1 MALRLPDTLGYLP
14 TPHPLPKF
22 IFGSLRPSCRSFI
35 HSFGLYKSSW
45 HQYWWN
51 KSRMTPNTA
60 KRPLNISN
68 FSPITTTIKEP
79 MKIHEEKDRISFL
92 LDLRVPDMYYSSLM
106 AHTLAWIIIDPE
118 TMTFFFKIF
127 WCGPFLESLL
137 NLLQYYFS
145 FYVLVFWSWG
155 IWDLSSPTRYQTCT
169 PALEGELNY

>member
-118 TMTFFFKIF
+118 TMTFFFKDFLMWTIF
-127 WCGPFLESLL
+127 RVFIKFVTILLFFLC
-137 NLLQYYFS
+137 FGI
-145 FYVLVFWSWG
+145 LVMRHLGS
-155 IWDLSSPTRYQTCT
+155 
-169 PALEGELNY
+169 